1 MVNEES
7 RGEKRLGMRTNE
19 NSLVSI
25 IITGLFA
32 AIIYLGVWVLRIPVP
47 ALVGRPFIHFGNT
60 LTAVAILYL
69 GYRNGMLAGII
80 GLGVFD
86 LLNGYAATSWLTMLE
101 VVVVASVLTA
111 VYKGM
116 HYQDSK
122 KNIIILGI
130 IAGITKIFTTYCV
143 SIVEALMVGTSLNVA
158 LVSSFV
164 SLPATIINSIST
176 AICTPILYFAVRD
189 GARRIL
195 RRTA

>member
-1 MVNEES
+1 
-7 RGEKRLGMRTNE
+7 MRTRE

-25 IITGLFA
+25 IMTGLFA

-69 GYRNGMLAGII
+69 GCRNGMLAGII
-80 GLGVFD
+80 GF
-86 LLNGYAATSWLTMLE
+86 
-101 VVVVASVLTA
+101 
-111 VYKGM
+111 
-116 HYQDSK
+116 
-122 KNIIILGI
+122 ILGI
-130 IAGITKIFTTYCV
+130 IAGVTKIFTTYCV

-164 SLPATIINSIST
+164 SLPATVINSIST

-189 GARRIL
+189 GARRVL
-195 RRTA
+195 RKSV

>member
-1 MVNEES
+1 
-7 RGEKRLGMRTNE
+7 
-19 NSLVSI
+19 
-25 IITGLFA
+25 
-32 AIIYLGVWVLRIPVP
+32 
-47 ALVGRPFIHFGNT
+47 
-60 LTAVAILYL
+60 
-69 GYRNGMLAGII
+69 
-80 GLGVFD
+80 
-86 LLNGYAATSWLTMLE
+86 
-101 VVVVASVLTA
+101 
-111 VYKGM
+111 M

>member
-1 MVNEES
+1 
-7 RGEKRLGMRTNE
+7 MRTRE

-25 IITGLFA
+25 IMTGLFA

-47 ALVGRPFIHFGNT
+47 ALVGSPFIHFGNT

-80 GLGVFD
+80 GLGGFD

-164 SLPATIINSIST
+164 SLPATVINSIST